1 MRLEHRHWDTSSL
14 LRHGER
20 ERLAHR
26 RDPHVLS
33 FWLEENLDVV
43 AFPHRPLE
51 QGGVESSTGGTK
63 LDLVEPRRAPLQHGH
78 GCSTSVAPPRQN
90 YPATVALPKHRL
102 PGTHPWAKRSLRGCY
117 FASLASPLLQ
127 RILVFLQPGRF
138 TTRFGCLVRRGS
150 SKQISFVSIIAG
162 SKLGVFA

>member
-1 MRLEHRHWDTSSL
+1 MTLCATRASPSGHVFL

-51 QGGVESSTGGTK
+51 QGGVESNTGGTK

-102 PGTHPWAKRSLRGCY
+102 PGTHPWAWRSLHGCSWT
-117 FASLASPLLQ
+117 SLAS
-127 RILVFLQPGRF
+127 QPSF
-138 TTRFGCLVRRGS
+138 SVSTFFFGLMDCHPIWMSGASEGQQPYL
-150 SKQISFVSIIAG
+150 IS
-162 SKLGVFA
+162 